1 MLDFA
6 AALEAFFVPP
16 FLPHMPPPPPSPVEL
31 LFENLQGGLKEGLQG
46 GGAWWRLRLGVSGKN
61 PPPRDPA
68 PPVFGPQSRSERS
81 TAASGKAVSR
91 GGVKKGAKKVAAG
104 ATEIVDDDE
113 GAVRAAKS
121 GRSLDLKP
129 SP

>member
-1 MLDFA
+1 VPEEVLDFA

-16 FLPHMPPPPPSPVEL
+16 FLPPLPPPSPVEL

-46 GGAWWRLRLGVSGKN
+46 GGAWWRLRFGVSGEK

-68 PPVFGPQSRSERS
+68 PPVFGPQGRSERS
-81 TAASGKAVSR
+81 AAASGKAVSR

-113 GAVRAAKS
+113 GAVRE